1 MPAALDVA
9 LVVSKVRRR
18 LIPFVF
24 LLYIVAYLDRI
35 NVGFA
40 ALQMN
45 AVLGLSASAYG
56 LGAGIFFVSYTLFEV
71 PSNVVLARLG
81 ARLWI
86 ARIMITWGLVS
97 SGMMLVRGAASFYAM
112 RFLLGAAEAGFFP
125 GVIYYLTRWFPA
137 PERARA
143 IAAFMTASLSAGIVG
158 GPVSGALLSMN
169 GVGGLAGWQW
179 LFLLEGIP
187 AIVLGTV
194 VLFYMTEQPED
205 ARWLSDD
212 ERSTLVEALRRDGNE
227 RPWGTTTVGGAL
239 ASGRNWLLAIVYFTI
254 PIALYAFGFWL
265 PQIIRAASNGSDFQ
279 IGLLAA
285 IPYVLGACGMVIV
298 ARHSDRTGERR
309 WHIVCAALVGG
320 AAFVVSA
327 FVHALGSSLVALSVA
342 MLGLG
347 SMFGP
352 FWALATSRLRGVGAA
367 AAIALINSVGN
378 TGGFVGPYVIGYIR
392 DRTQSF
398 TGGLVFVGV
407 IMAVIPLLVL
417 TLADDR
423 R

>member
-1 MPAALDVA
+1 M
-9 LVVSKVRRR
+9 SKVRRR
-18 LIPFVF
+18 LVPFVF

-45 AVLGLSASAYG
+45 AALDLSASAYG

-71 PSNVVLARLG
+71 PSNVILARVG

-97 SGMMLVRGAASFYAM
+97 SGMMLVQGQTSFYVM

-125 GVIYYLTRWFPA
+125 GVIFYLTQWFPA
-137 PERARA
+137 RERART
-143 IAAFMTASLSAGIVG
+143 IAAFMTASLTAGIVG
-158 GPVSGALLSMN
+158 GPVSGALLSMD
-169 GVGGLAGWQW
+169 GIGGLAGWQW
-179 LFLLEGIP
+179 LFLLEGLP
-187 AIVLGTV
+187 AIVLGVV
-194 VLFYMTEQPED
+194 VLFYMTEHPED
-205 ARWLSDD
+205 ARWLSDA
-212 ERSTLVEALRRDGNE
+212 ERATLVEALRRDGNDK
-227 RPWGTTTVGGAL
+227 PSSTTTVRGAF
-239 ASGRNWLLAIVYFTI
+239 ASGRIWLLAIVYFTI

-285 IPYVLGACGMVIV
+285 IPYIVGACGMVIA

-309 WHIVCAALVGG
+309 WHIAGAALAGG
-320 AAFVVSA
+320 LAFIVSA
-327 FVHALGSSLVALSVA
+327 FVQTLALSLVTLSVA
-342 MLGLG
+342 MLGLA

-352 FWALATSRLRGVGAA
+352 FWAFATSRLRGVGAA
-367 AAIALINSVGN
+367 AAIALINSIGN

-407 IMAVIPLLVL
+407 VLAVMPLLVL
-417 TLADDR
+417 TLSDER
-423 R
+423 P